1 MLEEILENKII
12 YEFLTLYDHSFWK
25 KLIPSLLEIAIL
37 NLKSSFNTLIFS
49 EQDIDSI
56 IHDLKVKKK
65 IIPNFN
71 KKPKSIKDT
80 EKEKEK
86 EHIIYYKPST
96 EWRTIEG
103 WGEPDNLLHH
113 RYCHSWKY
121 SNKRKQKH
129 LKRKKKNFVDND
141 ERNYYYTSSENNLIN
156 NNNINTKKRVNYA
169 ISYDKN
175 LVPEIIESKIVKE
188 SQKGKKKIIQKM
200 TQEEYA
206 KKFKEDN
213 QNNDENDEK
222 NNRKNKIKKLFQSL
236 GPKKLKYIDI
246 NINERNLSPYNSSCS
261 YNFSNIKT
269 KNKSP
274 KLDNINKKR
283 NNLYHY
289 KINYSTQRNNVSH
302 NLIKNTKM
310 SNYGNYKSG
319 LQNNLIEL
327 NANSLKG
334 FGKHYFKN
342 ENSSNKKAL
351 NKKFTKI
358 KKNNNY
364 INIENSSIKEPNKQN
379 YTYNNNINLNGN
391 INSQKYLYGER
402 SSDSA
407 QNSEFIG
414 IIKKYEKKIDELEKN
429 ILKNHNNLKNKN
441 IKIEQN
447 NNNFDN
453 FFNKLKVNIINME
466 DYALKKKNKNKNFQ
480 KNDLKAEKYEKIEEV
495 ENGLEINVEPKEQNL
510 NDGFDNNNY
519 NNENDFLS
527 QKSNMAGKRQLI
539 IKK

>member
-103 WGEPDNLLHH
+103 WGEPDNLIHH

-441 IKIEQN
+441 IKSEQN

-480 KNDLKAEKYEKIEEV
+480 KNDLKAEKYGKIEEV

-510 NDGFDNNNY
+510 NDGVDNNY

>member
-80 EKEKEK
+80 DKEKER

-103 WGEPDNLLHH
+103 WGEPDNLIHH

-441 IKIEQN
+441 IKSEQN

>member
-103 WGEPDNLLHH
+103 WGEPDNLIHH

-441 IKIEQN
+441 IKSEQN

-480 KNDLKAEKYEKIEEV
+480 KNDLKAEKYGKIEEV

-510 NDGFDNNNY
+510 NDGVDNNY

-527 QKSNMAGKRQLI
+527 QKSNMADKRQLI

>member
-71 KKPKSIKDT
+71 KKPKSIKDP
-80 EKEKEK
+80 EKEKER

-103 WGEPDNLLHH
+103 WGEPDNLIHH

-441 IKIEQN
+441 IKSEQN

-480 KNDLKAEKYEKIEEV
+480 KNDLKAEKYGKIEEV

>member
-71 KKPKSIKDT
+71 KKPKSIKDP
-80 EKEKEK
+80 EKEKER

-103 WGEPDNLLHH
+103 WGEPDNLIHH

-351 NKKFTKI
+351 NKKYIKI

-441 IKIEQN
+441 IKSEQN

-480 KNDLKAEKYEKIEEV
+480 KNDLKAEKYGKIEEV

-510 NDGFDNNNY
+510 NDGVDNNNY

>member
-80 EKEKEK
+80 EKEKER

-103 WGEPDNLLHH
+103 WGEPDNLIHH

-495 ENGLEINVEPKEQNL
+495 ENGLEKNVEPKEQNL

>member
-71 KKPKSIKDT
+71 KKPKSIKDP
-80 EKEKEK
+80 EKEKER

-103 WGEPDNLLHH
+103 WGEPDNLIHH

-441 IKIEQN
+441 IKSEQN

>member
-103 WGEPDNLLHH
+103 WGEPDNLIHH

-351 NKKFTKI
+351 NKKYTKI

-441 IKIEQN
+441 IKSEQN

>member
-1 MLEEILENKII
+1 
-12 YEFLTLYDHSFWK
+12 
-25 KLIPSLLEIAIL
+25 
-37 NLKSSFNTLIFS
+37 
-49 EQDIDSI
+49 
-56 IHDLKVKKK
+56 
-65 IIPNFN
+65 
-71 KKPKSIKDT
+71 
-80 EKEKEK
+80 
-86 EHIIYYKPST
+86 
-96 EWRTIEG
+96 
-103 WGEPDNLLHH
+103 
-113 RYCHSWKY
+113 
-121 SNKRKQKH
+121 
-129 LKRKKKNFVDND
+129 
-141 ERNYYYTSSENNLIN
+141 
-156 NNNINTKKRVNYA
+156 
-169 ISYDKN
+169 
-175 LVPEIIESKIVKE
+175 
-188 SQKGKKKIIQKM
+188 M

-402 SSDSA
+402 SSDNV

-441 IKIEQN
+441 IKSEQN

-480 KNDLKAEKYEKIEEV
+480 KNDLKAEKYGKIEEV

>member
-71 KKPKSIKDT
+71 KKPKSIKDP
-80 EKEKEK
+80 EKEKER
-86 EHIIYYKPST
+86 EQIIYYKPST

-103 WGEPDNLLHH
+103 WGEPDNLIHH

-188 SQKGKKKIIQKM
+188 SKKGKKKIIQKM

-441 IKIEQN
+441 IKSEQN

-495 ENGLEINVEPKEQNL
+495 ENGLEKNVEPKEQNL

>member
-71 KKPKSIKDT
+71 KKPKSIKDP
-80 EKEKEK
+80 EKEKER

-103 WGEPDNLLHH
+103 WGEPDNLIHH

-441 IKIEQN
+441 IKSEQN

-495 ENGLEINVEPKEQNL
+495 ENGLEKNVEPKEQNL

>member
-80 EKEKEK
+80 DKEKER

-103 WGEPDNLLHH
+103 WGEPDNLIHH

-441 IKIEQN
+441 IKSEQN

-495 ENGLEINVEPKEQNL
+495 ENGLEKNVEPKEQNL

>member
-71 KKPKSIKDT
+71 NKPKSIKDT
-80 EKEKEK
+80 EKEKER

-103 WGEPDNLLHH
+103 WGEPDNLIHH

-141 ERNYYYTSSENNLIN
+141 ERNYYYTSSENNLMN
-156 NNNINTKKRVNYA
+156 NNNIKTKKRVNYA

-441 IKIEQN
+441 IKSEQN

-495 ENGLEINVEPKEQNL
+495 ENGLEKNVEPKEQNL